1 MMAELGLVVDNCSEQ
16 FAATACYI
24 LYDTRMD
31 FPEAHMGPMD
41 PDAHEF
47 RWGPGR
53 WGVR

>member
-1 MMAELGLVVDNCSEQ
+1 MMAELDLVVDNCSEQ

-41 PDAHEF
+41 LDAHEF
-47 RWGPGR
+47 R
-53 WGVR
+53 